1 MLHRARAVILA
12 MHERVCGQSMS
23 SKSVGQI
30 ILSIWRESSIHMG
43 FVIWDVNDTVN
54 PSTAGHAG
62 RSTLVYC
69 MFSTYIHI

>member
-1 MLHRARAVILA
+1 
-12 MHERVCGQSMS
+12 MS

-30 ILSIWRESSIHMG
+30 ILSIWRKSSIHMG
-43 FVIWDVNDTVN
+43 FVIWDVSDTVN
-54 PSTAGHAG
+54 PSTSGHAG